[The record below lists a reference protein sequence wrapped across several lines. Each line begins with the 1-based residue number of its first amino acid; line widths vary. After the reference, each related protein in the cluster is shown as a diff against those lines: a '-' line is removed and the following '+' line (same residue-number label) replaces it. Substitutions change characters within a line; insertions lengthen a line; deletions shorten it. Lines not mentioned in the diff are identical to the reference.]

1 MAKID
6 EYQVTLSA
14 LSKDDGGGF
23 VAEVLELPGCI
34 ADGETKE
41 EALRNISDAIESWI
55 STAKAEGRNIPD
67 PKLYVDES
75 PSGKFTTRV
84 PKTVHATLIKIA
96 EQEGVSLNSLVNS
109 FISIGIG
116 QNYGR
121 SQRIENTSEKHD
133 LVGRLTITA
142 VIEQNKNQWDQA
154 CTSHENMVPMEQ
166 FSEQFRRGVGING

>member
-23 VAEVLELPGCI
+23 LAEILELPGCI

-55 STAKAEGRNIPD
+55 STAKAEGRDIPD

-84 PKTVHATLIKIA
+84 PKTIHATLIKIA

-109 FISIGIG
+109 FLSMGIG

-121 SQRIENTSEKHD
+121 HQGVENLSEEHD
-133 LVGRLTITA
+133 LVGRFTITVVNA
-142 VIEQNKNQWDQA
+142 QNKNQWDQIDKI
-154 CTSHENMVPMEQ
+154 HGNVVPI
-166 FSEQFRRGVGING
+166 EQFRRGVCTNG